1 MKKVLVIWVMFTCLI
16 SCDNLGKTHFTD
28 LDFRRDGRNE
38 FAYKKDGTV
47 FTGTA
52 WSSDGKTVKIDVSN
66 GVITTVTVYHSNGK
80 IAGTTHPGTR
90 GSDTFYNTN
99 GNTLTEQQFMNQYP
113 DVMAQLNA
121 LEYEVHYIEK

>member
-28 LDFRRDGRNE
+28 LDFRRDRGNE

-66 GVITTVTVYHSNGK
+66 GVITTVTVYHSNGN
-80 IAGTTHPGTR
+80 IAGTTHPGSR
-90 GSDTFYNTN
+90 GSDAFYDTN
-99 GNTLTEQQFMNQYP
+99 GNSLTEQQFMRQYP